1 MKNLEISPT
10 TQELRLEPHIEQSNY
25 TPDSYDRTVD
35 GVVELMSSIELTMQA
50 VRSDWR
56 TTVDRGGSRGTGSAT
71 RRAA

>member
-10 TQELRLEPHIEQSNY
+10 TQELRLEPRIEQSNY
-25 TPDSYDRTVD
+25 VPDSYDRTVD
-35 GVVELMSSIELTMQA
+35 GVVELMSGIELTMQA